1 MDVSIVI
8 PTKNGGAL
16 FDEVLTMIDK
26 QETEYEYEVICVDSG
41 STDDTVDI
49 IKRHHCIL
57 KQIDKNKVISEF
69 QEIALLHKEIL
80 IEILVESW

>member
-1 MDVSIVI
+1 MKLVRLHNLI
-8 PTKNGGAL
+8 
-16 FDEVLTMIDK
+16 
-26 QETEYEYEVICVDSG
+26 
-41 STDDTVDI
+41 
-49 IKRHHCIL
+49 IL